1 MFLRSRRRIAAG
13 FTLSM
18 GTILVLFAAAV
29 YAREI
34 TSQQA
39 NFDQRLQ
46 SQARRLAAELEYRAD
61 QGQWQVEQM
70 GFSDTSSG
78 PDIKSAAGIAYLRW
92 YNADGQLIQ
101 YTSDQKPP
109 AHKLKTGFQTV
120 AVAPGSVSM
129 EPEAMTPQLT
139 QLSSQKLWLRQVTL
153 PVRQGEAVIGY
164 LQVAVPLT
172 PLQARLYLTRLWLA
186 VGVPL
191 TLGLIAWVGW
201 LLSGLAMQPTQRS
214 YGQLQRFTADASH
227 ELRAPLAAILSN
239 AQVGMLASSEAERQQ
254 RLEKIVTSA
263 KGMGQLINNLL
274 FLARHD
280 GQLAPQDLKQVD
292 LATLLKPLGVD
303 YGQLADRQSLAFS
316 AEPPAEPIALRVDV
330 DLLQQAIRNL
340 LDNAF
345 KYTPADG
352 RVTLQCRQ
360 RGRWAIIEVI
370 DTGVGIP
377 AQDLSHI
384 FERFYRVDTARA
396 RETGGFGLGLSIT
409 QQIVEAHGGQLTV
422 KSTPGK
428 GSVFCVELPI

>member
-61 QGQWQVEQM
+61 QGQWQIEQM

-120 AVAPGSVSM
+120 AVAPGSVPM

-292 LATLLKPLGVD
+292 LATLLNPLGVD
-303 YGQLADRQSLAFS
+303 YGQLADRQNLAFS
-316 AEPPAEPIALRVDV
+316 AELPAEPIALRVDG

-409 QQIVEAHGGQLTV
+409 QQIVDAHGGQLTV